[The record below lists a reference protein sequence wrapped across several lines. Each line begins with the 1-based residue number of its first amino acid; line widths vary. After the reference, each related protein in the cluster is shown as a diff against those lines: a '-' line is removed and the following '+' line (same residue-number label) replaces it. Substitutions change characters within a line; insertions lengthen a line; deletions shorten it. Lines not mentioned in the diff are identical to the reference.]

1 MTWGAIGGAAV
12 GVIGGAILNKGG
24 GGGSGLQGE
33 IAADQWNRYKTM
45 YSPLEESYVKEA
57 QNYDSP
63 ENFAKAAGDANATVT
78 SEFGKAR
85 DRLTRTPG
93 LDTSSPGYA
102 ASLIGLDSAQAAQG
116 AVSQNAARQ
125 KVKDTAW
132 ARKSDALN
140 LGKGMQAGAVSA
152 ANSAAQIQQ
161 QGYQNNMNAAGAL
174 GRIGDRVISSPGVQ
188 GWLGQSGGGTTQTIN
203 PNSGE
208 YLGSLEF

>member
-1 MTWGAIGGAAV
+1 MTWGSIGGAAV
-12 GVIGGAILNKGG
+12 SVIGGALLGG
-24 GGGSGLQGE
+24 GGGSGSNLQGE

-45 YSPLEESYVKEA
+45 YSPLEDSYIKEA

-63 ENFAKAAGDANATVT
+63 ENFAKAAGDANATVS

-93 LDTSSPGYA
+93 LDTSSPGFA
-102 ASLIGLDSAQAAQG
+102 ASLVGLDSAQAAQG

-140 LGKGMQAGAVSA
+140 LGKGMQSGAISA
-152 ANSAAQIQQ
+152 ANSASQVQQ
-161 QGYQNNMNAAGAL
+161 QGYINNQNAAGAL
-174 GRIGDRVISSPGVQ
+174 GRVADRVISSPGVQ
-188 GWLGQSGGGTTQTIN
+188 GWLGQSGGGSQTVN